1 MKDNQ
6 IIQKGVNLM
15 KSSVTTKDSGI
26 YTCVATNV
34 AGKAEKVFKVSVV
47 EFPKFL
53 FKPHNVSILPDEVKS
68 VQCFAYG
75 NPEPEIC
82 WMFDGQK
89 IKQGSELSLNGR
101 MKPGVYSCIAENSE
115 SKAEEKF
122 HVDILSKPT
131 ILENFNQSDSL
142 KFVSEGRDL
151 QLLCPFQD
159 FDFVLWMHK
168 NKIMKSQKSDK
179 LELKN
184 VNQRSK
190 GEYRCVAYNMVGA
203 MEFSYTV
210 DLLTPPTFYDSFEKK
225 SFTAGKSGELNC
237 EASGNPAPKIHWTRL
252 NQLVGEGST
261 FKIAN
266 VAIDD
271 AGNFICTAANS
282 EGVAE
287 KIYDIHVSSPPY
299 IENGILV
306 VELEKYVGEKAKLRC
321 RIGGS
326 PKPKISWMKN
336 G

>member
-1 MKDNQ
+1 MKDNKK
-6 IIQKGVNLM
+6 IQEGTNLM
-15 KSSVTTKDSGI
+15 KSSVTTQDSGI

-34 AGKAEKVFKVSVV
+34 AGKAEKIFKVSVV

-53 FKPHNVSILPDEVKS
+53 FKPKNVSILPDEIRNVE
-68 VQCFAYG
+68 CFAHG
-75 NPEPEIC
+75 NPEPQIY
-82 WMFDGQK
+82 WLFDGQK
-89 IKQGSELSLNGR
+89 IKQGSELSLNGK
-101 MKPGVYSCIAENSE
+101 MKIGVYSCIAENSE

-122 HVDILSKPT
+122 HFDVLSKPT
-131 ILENFNQSDSL
+131 MLRNFNQADSL

-151 QLLCPFQD
+151 QLLCPFEN

-190 GEYRCVAYNMVGA
+190 GEYRCVAYNLVGA
-203 MEFSYTV
+203 VEFSYTV
-210 DLLTPPTFYDSFEKK
+210 DLLTPPIFHDAFETKL
-225 SFTAGKSGELNC
+225 FTAGKSGQLDC
-237 EASGNPAPKIHWTRL
+237 AAFGNPAPKIHWTRFNL
-252 NQLVGEGST
+252 LVGEGST

-266 VAIDD
+266 VAIND

-287 KIYDIHVSSPPY
+287 KIYDIHVSSPPF
-299 IENGILV
+299 IKDGMPV
-306 VELEKYVGEKAKLRC
+306 DLEKFVGEKAKLRC
-321 RIGGS
+321 RMGGS